1 MAGGSAASGYELFGV
16 SWTSIFA
23 NGGVAIHATYW
34 HNNYG
39 EPMSH
44 GCVNATPEDAKFVYL
59 WTLPNVPY
67 DAGKIEITTFDGTN
81 VVVMDSSAT

>member
-1 MAGGSAASGYELFGV
+1 MAGGSRASGYELFGV

-23 NGGVAIHATYW
+23 TGGVAIHATYW

-44 GCVNATPEDAKFVYL
+44 GCVNATPQDSKFVFL
-59 WTLPNVPY
+59 WTLPIAPY
-67 DAGKIEITTFDGTN
+67 DAGKIEISGYDGTS
-81 VVVMDSSAT
+81 VVVIDSSAT